1 MRNGEAMKQQVG
13 IEAIAVALPRRYID
27 LADLARARGVDPAK
41 YTQGLG
47 GLEMSV
53 AEPGEDTAAL
63 AASAVAKLLTNRGL
77 DLARIGMLVVGT
89 ETGVDHSKAVASY
102 VQGMLN
108 LPQTMRTFDC
118 QHACYGGTA
127 ALNSVTEWIASGAG
141 AGRVGIAV
149 CSDIARY
156 GLNTSGEPTQGAGA
170 VAMLVSES
178 PDLLALDVGVSG
190 TCSMDVHDFWRP
202 LGRREAVVDGH
213 YSIQCYL
220 EAVSGSYRAWR
231 GRALGRDLIRSGDVP
246 SEQLARI
253 AYHVPFCKMAK
264 KAHGQVRRC
273 DLEDRAGKPLDAAA
287 EEEET
292 PRAVASF
299 ERQVAPSL
307 GLSSRVGNIYTGS
320 LYLRLASL
328 LQREATL
335 LAGKRIGLFSYGS
348 GCVSEF
354 FSGVVGTRAPAAIAS
369 AGLERVLAEREQIG
383 VEEYTRILEL
393 PPDRPVGTPPPPGA
407 FRYAGTVDFR
417 RRYAR
422 G

>member
-1 MRNGEAMKQQVG
+1 MKQQVG
-13 IEAIAVALPRRYID
+13 IEAIAVAIPRRYID
-27 LADLARARGVDPAK
+27 LGDLAQARGVDPAK

-63 AASAVAKLLTNRGL
+63 AASAVAKLIVNRGL
-77 DLARIGMLVVGT
+77 DPTRVGMLVVGT

-102 VQGMLN
+102 VQGMLR
-108 LPQTMRTFDC
+108 LPPTMRTFDC

-127 ALNSVTEWIASGAG
+127 ALNAVSEWIASGAG

-156 GLNTSGEPTQGAGA
+156 GLNTAGEPTQGAGA
-170 VAMLVSES
+170 VAMLISGS

-190 TCSMDVHDFWRP
+190 AHSMDVHDFWRP

-220 EAVSGSYRAWR
+220 EAVSGSYRGWR
-231 GRALGRDLIRSGDVP
+231 ARALGRDLIRSEELP

-264 KAHGQVRRC
+264 KAHAQVRRC
-273 DLEDRAGKPLDAAA
+273 DLEDRNGKPLDAAA
-287 EEEET
+287 EAEET
-292 PRAVASF
+292 PRASASF
-299 ERQVAPSL
+299 EAQVAPSL
-307 GLSSRVGNIYTGS
+307 GLSARVGNIYTGS
-320 LYLRLASL
+320 LYLSLAAL
-328 LQREATL
+328 LHKEATL

-354 FSGVVGTRAPAAIAS
+354 FSGVVGQRAPAAIAS
-369 AGLERVLAEREQIG
+369 AGLYRVLSDRERIG
-383 VEEYTRILEL
+383 VEEYTRILEA
-393 PPDRPVGTPPPPGA
+393 PPDRPLGTPPLPGA

-417 RRYAR
+417 RTYTR